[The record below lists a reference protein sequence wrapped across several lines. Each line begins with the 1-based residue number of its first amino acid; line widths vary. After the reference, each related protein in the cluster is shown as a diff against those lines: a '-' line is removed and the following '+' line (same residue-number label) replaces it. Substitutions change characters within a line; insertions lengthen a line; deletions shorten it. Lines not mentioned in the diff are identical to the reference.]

1 MGQQTSSYGTSFG
14 STLLEFNYDGQD
26 PLSKFDLFVHSTIGK
41 CYIKL
46 ELDNYLKEFF
56 FYLGFSDLDVLTWW
70 KTNGIKYLTLQM
82 IV

>member
-1 MGQQTSSYGTSFG
+1 MLYKVRVRQ
-14 STLLEFNYDGQD
+14 LLKG
-26 PLSKFDLFVHSTIGK
+26 V
-41 CYIKL
+41 
-46 ELDNYLKEFF
+46 F